1 MELIQTTNLHYMDFK
16 SDKVYYAELCK
27 IPKSNLWNINFSYGR
42 RGNTLVHGTKNENP
56 LPFYKAR
63 LVYDKLIQ
71 SKVKKGYNYTDLSA
85 TPQNQRTRIYSSFA
99 AEMVNEKY
107 MTEEEYTTVTRMLYS
122 NDPETVKLAEVLIET
137 KEKKRW
143 EQN

>member
-1 MELIQTTNLHYMDFK
+1 MELILNTNLHYMDFK
-16 SDKVYYAELCK
+16 SDKVYYTELCK
-27 IPKSNLWNINFSYGR
+27 IPKTNLWNINFAYGK
-42 RGNTLVHGTKNENP
+42 RGNNLVEGTKNENP

-71 SKVKKGYNYTDLSA
+71 SKVKKGYKYTDL
-85 TPQNQRTRIYSSFA
+85 QQKHGDRIRVYSSFA
-99 AEMVNEKY
+99 AEMVNEKIL
-107 MTEEEYTTVTRMLYS
+107 TVDEYSNIAKMLYS

-143 EQN
+143 EQS